1 MMSNEEVRRINIL
14 REALSKNL
22 EYKDLPEELK
32 EKYDETSFKIIV
44 KKSKEFQKFRHKK
57 AN

>member
-1 MMSNEEVRRINIL
+1 MMNNKEIRRVNIL
-14 REALSKNL
+14 TEAISKNL

-32 EKYDETSFKIIV
+32 EKYDETAFKIIV

>member
-1 MMSNEEVRRINIL
+1 MMSNEDVRRINMV

-32 EKYDETSFKIIV
+32 EKYDETMYKIIV
-44 KKSKEFQKFRHKK
+44 KKSKEFKKFRHKK

>member
-1 MMSNEEVRRINIL
+1 MMSNEEVRRINML

-32 EKYDETSFKIIV
+32 EKYDETMFKIIV
-44 KKSKEFQKFRHKK
+44 KKSKEFKK
-57 AN
+57 I

>member
-1 MMSNEEVRRINIL
+1 MLSNEEVKRINMV

-32 EKYDETSFKIIV
+32 EKYDEKQFKIIV
-44 KKSKEFQKFRHKK
+44 KKSKEFKKFRHKK

>member
-1 MMSNEEVRRINIL
+1 MMSNEDVRRINML
-14 REALSKNL
+14 REAISKNL

-32 EKYDETSFKIIV
+32 EKYDEKSFKFIV
-44 KKSKEFQKFRHKK
+44 KKAKELQKFRHKK

>member
-1 MMSNEEVRRINIL
+1 MMSNEEVRRINML

-32 EKYDETSFKIIV
+32 EKYDKTAFKIIV

>member
-1 MMSNEEVRRINIL
+1 MMSNEEVRRINML
-14 REALSKNL
+14 REAIAENL
-22 EYKDLPEELK
+22 EYKDLSEELK
-32 EKYDETSFKIIV
+32 EKYDEKSFKFIV